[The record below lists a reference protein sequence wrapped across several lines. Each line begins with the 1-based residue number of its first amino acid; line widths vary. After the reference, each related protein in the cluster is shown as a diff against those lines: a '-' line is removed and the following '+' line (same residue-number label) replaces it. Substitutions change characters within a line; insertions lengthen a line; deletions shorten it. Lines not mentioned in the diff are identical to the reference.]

1 MAVDVLEER
10 AVAEDTLEARGW
22 PRTSPSE
29 GSGGGPAMEVDI
41 EEVRQEAG

>member
-1 MAVDVLEER
+1 MDKLEER
-10 AVAEDTLEARGW
+10 AVVEDTLEAMGW

-41 EEVRQEAG
+41 EVVGQEAG